1 VEGTLEA
8 CGRVVH
14 RQEFVS
20 VRTGQVDIIDV
31 ERMKEVH
38 FRDTHDEEFNSRKL
52 GSIKRLK
59 AANPLELA
67 TFGISDARFTDPFI
81 SPLKLASDL
90 ATIVLAMLQSL
101 LVIKKQVRS
110 IFHPQ
115 IYRISPQLVF
125 KGIGKSLRI
134 V

>member
-1 VEGTLEA
+1 MIAIDSVNRYMEGTLDA

-59 AANPLELA
+59 AANPLRV
-67 TFGISDARFTDPFI
+67 G
-81 SPLKLASDL
+81 
-90 ATIVLAMLQSL
+90 
-101 LVIKKQVRS
+101 
-110 IFHPQ
+110 
-115 IYRISPQLVF
+115 Y
-125 KGIGKSLRI
+125 LRNTRCSFY
-134 V
+134 